1 MKQKWVN
8 LVVLHPWM
16 VLFIGVALIMGASFG
31 AKNLYFRGDYK
42 VFFEEENP
50 QRIAFEEM
58 QAVFNKN
65 ETANIIVAP
74 ASGNVFNQRTLTL
87 LKEMSDEAW
96 QTPLSTRVDSIA
108 NYQHTWAEGD
118 DLIVEDLILEVELID
133 EETIQRAKSVGL
145 TEPNLVNRMVS
156 ASGDVAVVVVTVNLP
171 DDNEVGPT
179 DGPHDVTRDEG
190 VELVSQ
196 FTVELAE
203 KFKQQY
209 PDHDFYHT
217 GMVFMNNAFATESK
231 NDFAT
236 LVPAMFAAIII
247 ILWILLRSFSATL
260 ATVIIIVTAI
270 ASTMGLAG
278 WMGFFMSTAT
288 VNVPTLVMTLAV
300 ADCVHVISS
309 MIYGLRQGKTKSEAI
324 QHSMELNIMPILIT
338 SVTTGIGFLTL
349 NFANVPVLAD
359 LGNLTAIG
367 VILAFVFSVT
377 LLPALLMLLPMNVS
391 KYQESTSDSM
401 ERLGDWVIRNHK
413 RILPFTLILVI
424 ASVASSFLN
433 QINDVATDY
442 FDSSTAFRQS
452 TDFQEE
458 HVSGMSTID
467 FALYT
472 QTESGLNN
480 PEFIQLVG
488 GFTDWLREQQEVDH
502 VSTISDT
509 FLRLNK
515 NMHADDPAY
524 YRLPEE
530 QELAAQYLLLYELSL
545 PYGLDL
551 TNQINLDKSATRITV
566 TLKNL
571 GSKEFTEFESRA
583 NDWVTKRSPNIIVTA
598 GSPTLMFAHIGEL
611 NMSSMLRGTI
621 IALVLISGLLVLA
634 LRSWRMGAI
643 SLIPNLL
650 PAGIG
655 FGIWGLYSGEI
666 NLGLSIVLSMALG
679 IIVDDTV
686 HFLSK
691 YRHARVRGNDAEE
704 SVRYAFTSVGRALW
718 ITTLVLTVGFSV
730 LAMSS
735 FALNS
740 DMGLLTG
747 IIIVVALAVDF
758 LFLPAFL
765 IFFDNKDSIEDN
777 NNETGEHIQ
786 TV

>member
-1 MKQKWVN
+1 MKQKWFSF
-8 LVVLHPWM
+8 VVERPWF
-16 VLFIGVALIMGASFG
+16 VLLMGMILIVGASYG
-31 AKNLYFRGDYK
+31 TKNLYFRGDYK
-42 VFFEEENP
+42 VFFEEKNV
-50 QRIAFEEM
+50 QRIAYEEM

-65 ETANIIVAP
+65 ESANIIVAP
-74 ASGNVFNQRTLTL
+74 KSGNIFNQRTMTL
-87 LKEMSDEAW
+87 IKEMTDEAW

-108 NYQHTWAEGD
+108 NYQHTWAEED
-118 DLIVEDLILEVELID
+118 DLIVEDLILELEYIND
-133 EETIQRAKSVGL
+133 ESIARAKEVGL
-145 TEPNLVNRMVS
+145 SEPNLVNRMVS
-156 ASGDVAVVVVTVNLP
+156 SSGDVAVIAVTVNLP
-171 DDNEVGPT
+171 EDNLVGPT
-179 DGPHDVTRDEG
+179 DEPHALTRDEG
-190 VELVSQ
+190 VALVAKH
-196 FTVELAE
+196 TVELAE
-203 KFKQQY
+203 QFKASY

-217 GMVFMNNAFATESK
+217 GMVFMNNAFAEESK

-236 LVPAMFAAIII
+236 LVPAMFVTIVVF
-247 ILWILLRSFSATL
+247 LWVLLRSFTGTL
-260 ATVIIIVTAI
+260 ATVIIIITAI
-270 ASTMGLAG
+270 SSTLGLAG

-309 MIYGLRQGKTKSEAI
+309 MLYGLREGKSKKDAI
-324 QHSMELNIMPILIT
+324 IHSLQLNLMPILIT

-367 VILAFVFSVT
+367 VMLAFFFSVT
-377 LLPALLMLLPMNVS
+377 TLPALMSLLPMKVA
-391 KYQESTSDSM
+391 KFQESKSNRI
-401 ERLGDWVIRNHK
+401 EHFGEWVITHHR
-413 RILPFTLILVI
+413 RILPFTLVFVI
-424 ASVASSFLN
+424 GSVAASFLN
-433 QINDVATDY
+433 QINDVATEY
-442 FDSSTAFRQS
+442 FDHSTDFRQS
-452 TDFQEE
+452 TDFQQA
-458 HVSGMSTID
+458 HISGMSTID

-472 QTESGLNN
+472 GRPSGLND
-480 PEFIQLVG
+480 PSVIKTIG
-488 GFTDWLREQQEVDH
+488 GFSDWLREQPEVDH

-515 NMHADDPAY
+515 NMHADNPEY

-530 QELAAQYLLLYELSL
+530 QELAAQYLLLYEMSL

-551 TNQINLDKSATRITV
+551 NNQVNLDKSATRITV
-566 TLKNL
+566 TLQNL
-571 GSKEFTEFESRA
+571 GSKEFTDFETRA
-583 NDWVTKRSPNIIVTA
+583 FSWMAKAAPDIKVTA

-611 NMSSMLRGTI
+611 NMSSMLRGTVV
-621 IALVLISGLLVLA
+621 ALLLISGLLVIA

-655 FGIWGLYSGEI
+655 FGIWGLYSGDI

-691 YRHARVRGNDAEE
+691 YRRARLEGKNAEDA
-704 SVRYAFTSVGRALW
+704 VRYAFTSVGRALL
-718 ITTLVLTVGFSV
+718 ITTVVLTLGFAV

-747 IIIVVALAVDF
+747 IIIVVALIVDF

-765 IFFDNKDSIEDN
+765 IVFDNKDSTEEGTNGADK
-777 NNETGEHIQ
+777 HVQ
-786 TV
+786 TA